1 MGMGMQ
7 IKQIKSDDENGTQE
21 TLPHYELQERQ
32 DATDAMPRTNALTD
46 PLTHWLRAQCSNV
59 PALLQ

>member
-46 PLTHWLRAQCSNV
+46 PLPH
-59 PALLQ
+59 